1 MVLLMSLFPACMS
14 PFEPGALVRPT
25 VDEDPSLPAIDLL
38 DTRLHVREFGDP
50 ANPVMIVLHGGPGS
64 GDSRYME
71 SLLAPLPDGYRLDQ
85 DFHMIYWDQRG
96 TGLSRRHDDRELL
109 TWEQYRLDLEA
120 LVDRYSPDAP
130 VVLVG
135 HSGGGTY
142 ATNYLDANPDRVA
155 AAVLIEPGPLFED
168 NARSSDQESIEVS
181 LLEERFSD
189 WFFAHDALGSPNHE
203 AADFHLMIA
212 GLEPQEFRGDTG
224 DFNPV
229 FRLGALV
236 TIVLAFPFP
245 TYDFTTNLDALDTKV
260 LFIGTDQSSD
270 VGTAFQLGQAEDFPN
285 AEVVGLTGVGHT
297 KMMAEEN
304 IAQVL
309 EPIRDYLAELGL
321 VEAP

>member
-1 MVLLMSLFPACMS
+1 MLIPSLVACMS
-14 PFEPGALVRPT
+14 PFEPGVLVRPT
-25 VDEDPSLPAIDLL
+25 VDEDPSLPALDLL

-71 SLLAPLPDGYRLDQ
+71 SLLAPLPDGYRLED
-85 DFHMIYWDQRG
+85 DFYMVYWDQRG
-96 TGLSRRHDDRELL
+96 TGLSRRHDDRDLL
-109 TWEQYRLDLEA
+109 TWAQYRRDLEA
-120 LVDRYSPDAP
+120 LVDLYSPEDP

-142 ATNYLDANPDRVA
+142 ATNYINANPDRVS
-155 AAVLIEPGPLFED
+155 AAVLIEPGPLSGE
-168 NARSSDQESIEVS
+168 NAQFSDQESIQVN

-189 WFFAHDALGSPNHE
+189 WFFAHDAMGSPNHE
-203 AADFHLMIA
+203 AADFHFMIA
-212 GLEPQEFRGDTG
+212 AFEPQEFRGDTG
-224 DFNPV
+224 DFNPL

-245 TYDFTTNLDALDTKV
+245 EYDFTTDLDAFDTKV

-270 VGTAFQLGQAEDFPN
+270 VGTAFQREQAKDFPN
-285 AEVVGLTGVGHT
+285 AEVVGLTGVGHAT
-297 KMMAEEN
+297 MMAEQN
-304 IAQVL
+304 IELVL
-309 EPIRDYLAELGL
+309 QPIRTYLAELGL